1 MSDPEGPDPQLVE
14 LAHQVLD
21 LARAGDTEQLAAL
34 IDQSVPANLTGPDG
48 NTLLMLAA
56 YDGHAATVQALID
69 RGADVDRVNDRGQ
82 SPLAGAIFKGED
94 EVVAVLL
101 AGGAD
106 PDHGSPS
113 ARATAAMFQRTD
125 LLDP

>member
-1 MSDPEGPDPQLVE
+1 MSDPDDLDPQLVD

-21 LARAGDTEQLAAL
+21 LARTGDTAQLAAL
-34 IDQSVPANLTGPDG
+34 VDQAVPADLTGPDG

-56 YDGHAATVQALID
+56 YHGHAATVQALID

-101 AGGAD
+101 GGGAD

-113 ARATAAMFQRTD
+113 ARATAAMFERQD
-125 LLDP
+125 LLEP

>member
-1 MSDPEGPDPQLVE
+1 MSNPAGPDPQLVE

-21 LARAGDTEQLAAL
+21 LARVGDAEQLAAL
-34 IDQSVPANLTGPDG
+34 IDQAVPANLTGPDG

-56 YDGHAATVQALID
+56 YNGHASTVQALID

-113 ARATAAMFQRTD
+113 ARATATMFERTD